1 MKTGPLLKVS
11 VTTTPEAED
20 AVAELLGT
28 LAGQVAS
35 IYNDVETGKAT
46 ASVFLTQASS
56 WGAAKRAALRA
67 GLSRIADCGLDLG
80 PGRVSARKVRPQDWA
95 ESWKRH
101 FKPIVIGTALLVKPS
116 WSKLK
121 PKHGQALVVL
131 DPGLSFG
138 TGQHPTTRFC
148 LEQLVKARATDA
160 GQTFLDIGT
169 GSGILGISAVKLG
182 YSPVVAFD
190 FDADAVRV
198 ARDNARANGVGRQL
212 KLSREDLT
220 RLPVR
225 SPARHDVLCAN
236 LIYDL
241 LLAER
246 GRILARLKPSG
257 TLVLA
262 GILHTQFREVRQAY
276 EGAGLKLVASQR
288 EREWESGVFRYAC
301 V

>member
-1 MKTGPLLKVS
+1 MS

-148 LEQLVKARATDA
+148 LEQLVKARSVDGT
-160 GQTFLDIGT
+160 QSFLDIGT
-169 GSGILGISAVKLG
+169 GSGILGIAAVKLG
-182 YSPVVAFD
+182 YRPALAFD
-190 FDADAVRV
+190 FDPDAVRV
-198 ARDNARANGVGRQL
+198 ARENARANGVGRQL

-220 RLPVR
+220 RLPAR
-225 SPARHDVLCAN
+225 SEVRHDVVCAN

-246 GRILARLKPSG
+246 GRILARLKSSG

-262 GILHTQFREVRQAY
+262 GILHTQFREVRRAY
-276 EGAGLKLVASQR
+276 EGAGLKLVASRR
-288 EREWESGVFRYAC
+288 EREWESGAFRYGC
-301 V
+301 E

>member
-116 WSKLK
+116 WSKL
-121 PKHGQALVVL
+121 
-131 DPGLSFG
+131 PG
-138 TGQHPTTRFC
+138 C
-148 LEQLVKARATDA
+148 
-160 GQTFLDIGT
+160 
-169 GSGILGISAVKLG
+169 
-182 YSPVVAFD
+182 
-190 FDADAVRV
+190 
-198 ARDNARANGVGRQL
+198 
-212 KLSREDLT
+212 
-220 RLPVR
+220 
-225 SPARHDVLCAN
+225 
-236 LIYDL
+236 
-241 LLAER
+241 
-246 GRILARLKPSG
+246 
-257 TLVLA
+257 
-262 GILHTQFREVRQAY
+262 
-276 EGAGLKLVASQR
+276 
-288 EREWESGVFRYAC
+288 
-301 V
+301 

>member
-11 VTTTPEAED
+11 VATTPEAED
-20 AVAELLGT
+20 AVSELLGS

-35 IYNDVETGKAT
+35 IYNDVETGEAT
-46 ASVFLTQASS
+46 ASVFLTSASP
-56 WGAAKRAALRA
+56 WGAAKRAALRT
-67 GLSRIADCGLDLG
+67 GLAKISECGLDLG
-80 PGRVSARKVRPQDWA
+80 AGRVSARKVRPQDWA

-101 FKPIVIGTALLVKPS
+101 FKPISIGTALLVKPS

-121 PKHGQALVVL
+121 PRNGQALVVL

-148 LEQLVKARATDA
+148 LEQLVKARSVDGT
-160 GQTFLDIGT
+160 QSFLDIGT
-169 GSGILGISAVKLG
+169 GSGILGIAAVKLG
-182 YSPVVAFD
+182 YRPALAFD
-190 FDADAVRV
+190 FDPDAVRV
-198 ARDNARANGVGRQL
+198 ARENARSNGVGRQL

-225 SPARHDVLCAN
+225 SAARYDVVCAN

-241 LLAER
+241 LLAEH
-246 GRILARLKPSG
+246 GRILARLKSSG

-262 GILHTQFREVRQAY
+262 GILHTQFREVRRAY
-276 EGAGLKLVASQR
+276 EGAGLKLVASRR
-288 EREWESGVFRYAC
+288 EREWESGAFRYAC
-301 V
+301 E